1 MAGNINAATPAEV
14 LAARDAVVKLEKELQ
29 LYAQGSITAGEA
41 NTAQATRVNTLID
54 EALDALAA
62 LAPAAGA

>member
-1 MAGNINAATPAEV
+1 MAGDINAATPAQV

-41 NTAQATRVNTLID
+41 NTAQETRVNDLID
-54 EALDALAA
+54 AAVAA
-62 LAPAAGA
+62 LALLDTGV

>member
-29 LYAQGSITAGEA
+29 LYAQVASP
-41 NTAQATRVNTLID
+41 
-54 EALDALAA
+54 
-62 LAPAAGA
+62 PARRTPPRPPV